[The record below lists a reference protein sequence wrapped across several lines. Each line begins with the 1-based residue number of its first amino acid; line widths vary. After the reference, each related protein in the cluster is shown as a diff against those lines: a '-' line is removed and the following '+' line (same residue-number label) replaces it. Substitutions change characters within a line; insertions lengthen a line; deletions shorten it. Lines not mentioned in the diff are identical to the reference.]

1 MIIARRSSLL
11 AFGLSMFCT
20 FTTAGAVDSD
30 PSHLSVPGD
39 FNGDG
44 RLDVLLQPL
53 TAVGDG
59 SLVLRDGIGRLS
71 VVAQGWDPG
80 YLGLDWSV
88 TASTLATADLNGDG
102 QDDVLIQPVKTGG
115 TAAVITTDSS
125 VQLLHLTQLLPAGY
139 LGLDW
144 SATTH
149 LVVAGDFDGDH
160 HKELLLQATKP
171 GATGAMV
178 HADAAGRLVAVVQSF
193 ADGYLG

>member
-88 TASTLATADLNGDG
+88 TASTLATAEPTN
-102 QDDVLIQPVKTGG
+102 PV
-115 TAAVITTDSS
+115 APVSS
-125 VQLLHLTQLLPAGY
+125 VQRSAATPASPENEPPPIARG
-139 LGLDW
+139 G
-144 SATTH
+144 
-149 LVVAGDFDGDH
+149 
-160 HKELLLQATKP
+160 
-171 GATGAMV
+171 
-178 HADAAGRLVAVVQSF
+178 
-193 ADGYLG
+193 